1 MSGPRK
7 TPTRRTAETVDELRE
22 RLGLFSFR
30 HEAARVATVGPR
42 LTAPDLGLGPGVIVE
57 WLIAGPG
64 SGALTAASQ
73 ITSRC
78 LGGRGRWVVVDP
90 SRESYVPALTGW
102 DMNPSRIL
110 LLRPANLRETCWAI
124 EQCLRCAGVSVTW
137 AWLGNRV
144 PTIVH
149 RRWKLAAVMGGG
161 VGLLF
166 RPDQAHREP
175 AWADLRL
182 RVTPLSGRQGDTRR
196 IKVDVLYRR
205 GGLGGSA
212 QVWEIDHAAGDVRLV
227 SEVADPAIEA
237 RTARA

>member
-1 MSGPRK
+1 MTAPRK
-7 TPTRRTAETVDELRE
+7 PSIREALETVKELRD
-22 RLGLFSFR
+22 RLGLFSFQ
-30 HEAARVATVGPR
+30 HEAKRNGPSVVAGP
-42 LTAPDLGLGPGVIVE
+42 LPELGFRPGMVVE
-57 WLIAGPG
+57 WLLTNAGA
-64 SGALTAASQ
+64 GAATSALE

-78 LGGRGRWVVVDP
+78 LGGRGTWAFVDP
-90 SRESYVPALTGW
+90 TRESYLPALSGW
-102 DMNPSRIL
+102 GIDPRRIL
-110 LLRPANLRETCWAI
+110 VLHPATLQESCWAI

-144 PTIVH
+144 ATTVH
-149 RRWKLAAVMGGG
+149 RRWKRAAEVGGG

-182 RVTPLSGRQGDTRR
+182 RVTPLSGGQGDTRR
-196 IKVDVLYRR
+196 IKVDVLYCR

-227 SEVADPAIEA
+227 SDVANPTVAE